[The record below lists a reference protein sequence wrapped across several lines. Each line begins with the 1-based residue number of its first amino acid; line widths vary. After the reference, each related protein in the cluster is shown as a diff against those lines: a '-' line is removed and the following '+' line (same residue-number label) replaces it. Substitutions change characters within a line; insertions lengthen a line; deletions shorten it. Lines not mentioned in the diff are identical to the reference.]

1 VPNRG
6 SEGANTTTDDVISI
20 IAVSACLVAF
30 AACVVAHEY
39 RHGSWTLIPTPP
51 QEGV

>member
-6 SEGANTTTDDVISI
+6 SEEANTTTEGVISI

-30 AACVVAHEY
+30 AAGAVAHY
-39 RHGSWTLIPTPP
+39 LSTT
-51 QEGV
+51 V